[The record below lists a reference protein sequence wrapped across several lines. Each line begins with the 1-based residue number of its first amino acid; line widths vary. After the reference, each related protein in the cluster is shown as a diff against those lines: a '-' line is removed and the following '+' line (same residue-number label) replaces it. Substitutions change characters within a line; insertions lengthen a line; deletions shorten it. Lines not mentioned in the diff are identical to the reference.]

1 MNKYIFL
8 ARLYAA
14 TLDPDTQ
21 ARLDSVG
28 GSTAFARQFEFIE
41 KELVNTQ
48 FAPLKSEELIPYDTS
63 YPAGITSVT
72 HRTVT
77 QSGQADFVNHY
88 ADDLPNADVYTQE
101 NSVNVEPIGVQYFFS
116 VMDLQRAALDPT
128 FRLDSA
134 RKESAMMAIRRK
146 HDEIAAIG
154 STRYGRTGFI
164 NSSAVPIITVITG
177 NWSTTATSQQIV
189 DDLAKLWNSIPV
201 ANLDTDKPDTLALDI
216 ASHQLISTKAYGTNS
231 DRTILQYILANFDGL
246 KKVDRWSRLSTAGAG
261 STKRII
267 AYKKDPSVAKYCA
280 VEVFAEEPPQRKSL
294 KVVTPCHGQ
303 TGFTDIRKPLAIAYM
318 DNVG

>member
-8 ARLYAA
+8 ARAYAA
-14 TLDPDTQ
+14 TLDPDVQ
-21 ARLDSVG
+21 MRLDSVG

-41 KELVNTQ
+41 QELVKTV

-77 QSGQADFVNHY
+77 ETGQADFVNHY
-88 ADDLPNADVYTQE
+88 ADDLPNVDVFTQE
-101 NSVNVEPIGVQYFFS
+101 TEVKVEPIGVQYFFS
-116 VMDLQRAALDPT
+116 TLDLQRAALDST

-134 RKESAMMAIRRK
+134 RKESAINAMRRK

-164 NSSAVPIITVITG
+164 NSAAVPLVTPITG
-177 NWSTTATSQQIV
+177 TWSGATSDQIV
-189 DDLAKLWNSIPV
+189 ADIAKLWNSIPV
-201 ANLDTDKPDTLALDI
+201 ANLDTDRPDTLVLDI

-231 DRTILQYILANFDGL
+231 DKTILQYLKDNFDGL
-246 KKVDRWSRLSTAGAG
+246 KTVERWSRLATAGAG
-261 STKRII
+261 STKRAI
-267 AYKKDPSVAKYCA
+267 AYKKDKSVAKYI
-280 VEVFAEEPPQRKSL
+280 VPEVFAEEPPQRKSL
-294 KVVTPCHGQ
+294 KVVTPCHAQ
-303 TGFTDIRKPLAIAYM
+303 TGFTDVRKPLAIAYM
-318 DNVG
+318 DGV